1 MKKKKFNIVYLFTL
15 FVLIIMSNLKFINMN
30 NVVYVFLSYLVARES
45 CRGD

>member
-30 NVVYVFLSYLVARES
+30 NVVYVFLSYLVACES